1 MFRKQRKRA
10 LIPCFTKVIILSTKS
25 KNPVHKIILKSGYEF
40 HLNQGFKNSA
50 LKRKAKLVITK
61 RI

>member
-1 MFRKQRKRA
+1 MLYESYNPIYKIQ
-10 LIPCFTKVIILSTKS
+10 KS
-25 KNPVHKIILKSGYEF
+25 CAQIILKSGYEF